1 MEKKFDVIG
10 FGDPFQDLDIQLS
23 RLPETNVNMRMND
36 YCFMGG
42 GNVPTAM
49 VAAARL
55 GLKSSI
61 LGVVGDDMLGRL
73 ATADFTYNHVD
84 TSHLKV
90 AAGKRTNFCLC
101 VAEQEIDG
109 KEFISKPGDF
119 DPLTPSDLDK
129 DYIQSAKALHIGQFT
144 PAIVKA
150 CEWMHEAGGVVSIDA
165 AYYRPDIYEN
175 YRHLDIFIGSEM
187 YYNVMC
193 QTEGYTG
200 GRADI
205 RRVLRAIQSQGPKT
219 VIFTF
224 GADGCIG
231 LCGDEFFEVPAFKVK
246 AVDSTGAGDVFHGA
260 YIYAWLQGWDAKTC
274 CRFCSGVS
282 AIKCTRPGGRSGIP
296 TLPILEKFLAT
307 GEIDGTELDE
317 RVQHYKYGLLNA

>member
-23 RLPETNVNMRMND
+23 KLPETNVNMRMND

-119 DPLTPSDLDK
+119 DPLTPSDLDR

-144 PAIVKA
+144 PAIIKA

-175 YRHLDIFIGSEM
+175 YRHLDIFIGSET

-231 LCGDEFFEVPAFKVK
+231 LCGDEFLKFRLSRSRQSIRPVQAMCSTEPISTPGCRVGTQRPAAGSAPVFQRSN
-246 AVDSTGAGDVFHGA
+246 APAPAGAPA
-260 YIYAWLQGWDAKTC
+260 SRR
-274 CRFCSGVS
+274 CRFWKSSSPRAKLTEPSWTS
-282 AIKCTRPGGRSGIP
+282 ASGI
-296 TLPILEKFLAT
+296 TNMGF
-307 GEIDGTELDE
+307 
-317 RVQHYKYGLLNA
+317 

>member
-1 MEKKFDVIG
+1 M
-10 FGDPFQDLDIQLS
+10 
-23 RLPETNVNMRMND
+23 
-36 YCFMGG
+36 
-42 GNVPTAM
+42 
-49 VAAARL
+49 
-55 GLKSSI
+55 
-61 LGVVGDDMLGRL
+61 
-73 ATADFTYNHVD
+73 
-84 TSHLKV
+84 
-90 AAGKRTNFCLC
+90 
-101 VAEQEIDG
+101 AEQEIDG

-144 PAIVKA
+144 PAIIKA

-175 YRHLDIFIGSEM
+175 YRHLDIFIGSET

-317 RVQHYKYGLLNA
+317 RVRHYKYGLLNA

>member
-23 RLPETNVNMRMND
+23 KLPETNVNMRMND

-119 DPLTPSDLDK
+119 DPLTPSDLDR

-144 PAIVKA
+144 PAIIKA

-165 AYYRPDIYEN
+165 AYYEAATVDGANFWQKLFHVTIPLVRPSLTVSTVLNIIYVFN
-175 YRHLDIFIGSEM
+175 SFPI
-187 YYNVMC
+187 
-193 QTEGYTG
+193 
-200 GRADI
+200 
-205 RRVLRAIQSQGPKT
+205 
-219 VIFTF
+219 IFTITK
-224 GADGCIG
+224 GAPANKTDTLITYLYMLAFYDQKKGPATALSVIG
-231 LCGDEFFEVPAFKVK
+231 FIILC
-246 AVDSTGAGDVFHGA
+246 AVAGLYMV
-260 YIYAWLQGWDAKTC
+260 I
-274 CRFCSGVS
+274 
-282 AIKCTRPGGRSGIP
+282 
-296 TLPILEKFLAT
+296 TLRKE
-307 GEIDGTELDE
+307 EE
-317 RVQHYKYGLLNA
+317 

>member
-55 GLKSSI
+55 GLRSSI

-109 KEFISKPGDF
+109 KDFISKPGDF

-175 YRHLDIFIGSEM
+175 YRHLDIFIGSET

-205 RRVLRAIQSQGPKT
+205 RRVLRAIQSQGPVCSQYFNRT
-219 VIFTF
+219 ARFVLHPQ
-224 GADGCIG
+224 GDGSDARRASDDRPPRA
-231 LCGDEFFEVPAFKVK
+231 LCRALL
-246 AVDSTGAGDVFHGA
+246 S
-260 YIYAWLQGWDAKTC
+260 GWRGHRDRP
-274 CRFCSGVS
+274 CR
-282 AIKCTRPGGRSGIP
+282 GRH
-296 TLPILEKFLAT
+296 TEKHA
-307 GEIDGTELDE
+307 
-317 RVQHYKYGLLNA
+317 

>member
-23 RLPETNVNMRMND
+23 KLPETNVNMRMND

-119 DPLTPSDLDK
+119 DPLTPSDLDR

-144 PAIVKA
+144 PAIIKA
-150 CEWMHEAGGVVSIDA
+150 CEVDA
-165 AYYRPDIYEN
+165 R
-175 YRHLDIFIGSEM
+175 
-187 YYNVMC
+187 
-193 QTEGYTG
+193 
-200 GRADI
+200 GRR
-205 RRVLRAIQSQGPKT
+205 RRV
-219 VIFTF
+219 
-224 GADGCIG
+224 
-231 LCGDEFFEVPAFKVK
+231 
-246 AVDSTGAGDVFHGA
+246 H
-260 YIYAWLQGWDAKTC
+260 
-274 CRFCSGVS
+274 
-282 AIKCTRPGGRSGIP
+282 
-296 TLPILEKFLAT
+296 
-307 GEIDGTELDE
+307 
-317 RVQHYKYGLLNA
+317 

>member
-55 GLKSSI
+55 GLRSSI

-175 YRHLDIFIGSEM
+175 YRHLDIFIGSET

-219 VIFTF
+219 VIFTLALMAASVSVETNF
-224 GADGCIG
+224 LKFRLSRSRQSIRPVQAMCSTEPISTPGCRVG
-231 LCGDEFFEVPAFKVK
+231 TQRPAAGSVPAFRRSN
-246 AVDSTGAGDVFHGA
+246 APDPAGAPA
-260 YIYAWLQGWDAKTC
+260 SRR
-274 CRFCSGVS
+274 CRFWKSSSPRAKLTELSWTSV
-282 AIKCTRPGGRSGIP
+282 SGI
-296 TLPILEKFLAT
+296 TNMGF
-307 GEIDGTELDE
+307 
-317 RVQHYKYGLLNA
+317 

>member
-23 RLPETNVNMRMND
+23 KLPETNVNMRMND

-165 AYYRPDIYEN
+165 AYYRLDIYEN
-175 YRHLDIFIGSEM
+175 YRHLDIFIGSET

-231 LCGDEFFEVPAFKVK
+231 LCGDEFF
-246 AVDSTGAGDVFHGA
+246 
-260 YIYAWLQGWDAKTC
+260 
-274 CRFCSGVS
+274 
-282 AIKCTRPGGRSGIP
+282 
-296 TLPILEKFLAT
+296 
-307 GEIDGTELDE
+307 
-317 RVQHYKYGLLNA
+317 

>member
-23 RLPETNVNMRMND
+23 KLPETNVNMRMND

-119 DPLTPSDLDK
+119 DPLTPSDLDR

-144 PAIVKA
+144 PAIIKA

-175 YRHLDIFIGSEM
+175 YRHLDIFIGSET

-231 LCGDEFFEVPAFKVK
+231 LCGDEFFEVSGFQGQGSRFDRRRRCVPRSLYLRLA
-246 AVDSTGAGDVFHGA
+246 AGLGRKDLLPVLLRCFSDQMHPPRRTRRHSDAADFGKIPRHG
-260 YIYAWLQGWDAKTC
+260 
-274 CRFCSGVS
+274 R
-282 AIKCTRPGGRSGIP
+282 
-296 TLPILEKFLAT
+296 
-307 GEIDGTELDE
+307 
-317 RVQHYKYGLLNA
+317 N

>member
-73 ATADFTYNHVD
+73 AAADFTYNHVD

-90 AAGKRTNFCLC
+90 APGKRTNFCLC
-101 VAEQEIDG
+101 VAEQENDG

-119 DPLTPSDLDK
+119 DPLTPEELDK
-129 DYIQSAKALHIGQFT
+129 DRHYQSLR
-144 PAIVKA
+144 
-150 CEWMHEAGGVVSIDA
+150 MDA
-165 AYYRPDIYEN
+165 RGR
-175 YRHLDIFIGSEM
+175 RHR
-187 YYNVMC
+187 VH
-193 QTEGYTG
+193 
-200 GRADI
+200 R
-205 RRVLRAIQSQGPKT
+205 RRVLP
-219 VIFTF
+219 
-224 GADGCIG
+224 
-231 LCGDEFFEVPAFKVK
+231 
-246 AVDSTGAGDVFHGA
+246 
-260 YIYAWLQGWDAKTC
+260 
-274 CRFCSGVS
+274 
-282 AIKCTRPGGRSGIP
+282 PGY
-296 TLPILEKFLAT
+296 L
-307 GEIDGTELDE
+307 
-317 RVQHYKYGLLNA
+317 